1 MCGRYA
7 NDIAIND
14 LMAFFDAVPGTAFD
28 WVARFSIAPNTRA
41 PIVREWLDEDE
52 VRREV
57 DYARWGLR
65 PGWAKES
72 GPKPINARLET
83 AATNG
88 MFRTA
93 FAAQRCLVPMSG
105 YYEWEATPSGKQPHY
120 IHAPGPLAA
129 AGLYAARKDEESGEW
144 ALTFTI
150 ITCEARDASG
160 EIHDRMPV
168 FLQPELWSDWLSPVK
183 LEDKEAMTTR
193 LTASSDDVAQTI
205 STHRVSRQVNST
217 QRANPTDPSLIVS
230 ID

>member
-14 LMAFFDAVPGTAFD
+14 LMTLFDAAPGTAAD
-28 WVARFSIAPNTRA
+28 WVARYSIAPSTRA
-41 PIVREWLDEDE
+41 PIVREWLDEGE
-52 VRREV
+52 VHREV

-72 GPKPINARLET
+72 GPRPINARLET

-93 FAAQRCLVPMSG
+93 FSAQRCLVPMSG
-105 YYEWEATPSGKQPHY
+105 YFEWETTPSGKQPHY

-129 AGLYAARKDEESGEW
+129 AGLYAARKDESTGEW
-144 ALTFTI
+144 VLTYTI
-150 ITCEARDASG
+150 ITREARDASG
-160 EIHDRMPV
+160 AIHDRMPTFV
-168 FLQPELWSDWLSPVK
+168 QPDLWADWLNPAK
-183 LEDKEAMTTR
+183 LDNKDEMTAL
-193 LTASSDDVAQTI
+193 LTASSDAVAQTI
-205 STHRVSRQVNST
+205 ATHRVDRQVNST
-217 QRANPTDPSLIVS
+217 QKADPTDPSLIEA